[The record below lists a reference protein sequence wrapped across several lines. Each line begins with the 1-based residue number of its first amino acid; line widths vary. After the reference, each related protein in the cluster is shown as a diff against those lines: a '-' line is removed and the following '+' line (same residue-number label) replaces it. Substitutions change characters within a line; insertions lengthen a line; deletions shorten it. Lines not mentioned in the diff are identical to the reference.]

1 MGSDAI
7 FAERIV
13 MKKFILSILSAEKGS
28 VSSKRV
34 CGVLFALS
42 IIFIYI
48 YCAISSKAV
57 PTDIDTLVYGCCIL
71 LGVDSV
77 ASIWTKNKGDDKQ
90 G

>member
-1 MGSDAI
+1 
-7 FAERIV
+7 

-34 CGVLFALS
+34 CGVLFALT

-48 YCAISSKAV
+48 YCSTSGKSV
-57 PTDIDTLVYGCCIL
+57 PSEIDTLVYGCCIL

-77 ASIWTKNKGDDKQ
+77 TSIWQKHEKDSSTDS
-90 G
+90 